1 MHILE
6 IIGNCTQGLS
16 LTHGLVLSLFIAG
29 LVGSLSHCVAMCG
42 PFVIS
47 QTGQIDKLRHASLL
61 PYHLG
66 RIVTYMI
73 LAVLLSTVLN
83 IVFLYLPIRS
93 YIVAPVLMFA
103 GLIFF
108 MNAFPKLGAKLK
120 ILFPWV
126 VSLHIFV
133 PVNSIARHYQK
144 LQNLKWVNL
153 RQFLMGILL
162 GFMPCGLATSA
173 LMASATAP
181 SAAHAGMAMA
191 AFGVGTMP
199 ALMITGFAGHSLKIK
214 YPQMMPRVTQAL
226 MVWSGVWLFVMAG
239 IILI

>member
-6 IIGNCTQGLS
+6 IIGECTQRLS
-16 LTHGLVLSLFIAG
+16 LTHGLILSLFIAG

-47 QTGQIDKLRHASLL
+47 QTGRIDKLRHASLI
-61 PYHLG
+61 PYHFG
-66 RIVTYMI
+66 RIVTYTI
-73 LAVLLSTVLN
+73 LAVLLSSILN
-83 IVFLYLPIRS
+83 IVFLYLPIRA
-93 YIVAPVLMFA
+93 YIIAPILMLA

-108 MNAFPKLGAKLK
+108 MNAFPKLGKILK

-126 VSLHIFV
+126 VSLHTFA
-133 PVNSIARHYQK
+133 PVHSISRLYQK

-181 SAAHAGMAMA
+181 SPLNAGMAMA

-199 ALMITGFAGHSLKIK
+199 ALMITGFAGHSLQIK
-214 YPQMMPRVTQAL
+214 YPHIMPRVTQA
-226 MVWSGVWLFVMAG
+226 MMAWSGIWLFVMAG